1 MGTANP
7 AVGLSQEQ
15 SFHATGYKGER
26 IRRIFPNS
34 DIVIIFTWKTP
45 QIARKALNQL
55 NLTYLRD
62 AMKTSCQAILDC
74 VNSARTTVQD
84 VDFLAIYTCT
94 GYVRPDVGRRLI
106 AHMRFR
112 YNLQRASFVGLGC
125 AGAFRHCSGH
135 ITDAR
140 ASSGLMGHYVV
151 APKA

>member
-1 MGTANP
+1 MGTS
-7 AVGLSQEQ
+7 LQ
-15 SFHATGYKGER
+15 SAICTCTCTCTCTGTGT
-26 IRRIFPNS
+26 
-34 DIVIIFTWKTP
+34 D
-45 QIARKALNQL
+45 
-55 NLTYLRD
+55 
-62 AMKTSCQAILDC
+62 
-74 VNSARTTVQD
+74 
-84 VDFLAIYTCT
+84 T

-140 ASSGLMGHYVV
+140 ASSGLVGHYVV